1 MIDMTLEDHIEQMH
15 RDLRNLL
22 LSTDSAEQDEV
33 FSRITAGIDELALMN
48 LKLAREN
55 RELRMRGEQIE
66 RERDAVLEAVIER
79 VLIYDGDGRIIR
91 ANRAAIEDL
100 ELNPIGMTGEEL
112 IRHTGLQ
119 TGDGRAVPVEDL
131 PGTRALWGER
141 VVAGRM
147 KIVNR
152 RGEHHNI
159 LVSASPLTH
168 DGQITGAV
176 VVWQDV
182 TGQVRTIRMLE
193 EEKGRL
199 RVILESA
206 PEAILVVDAQARIQL
221 ANRAAEELHARPI
234 PEGED
239 YTACCATRVC
249 DPDGTPCRPDDLPL
263 ARAVNHGETVTA
275 RERAIVLPGGRR
287 REILMNAAPI
297 MSDRGEILGAVGIF
311 QDITER
317 KQAERALRDSEER
330 FRGVFER
337 AALGIALVDTEGR
350 FLRVN
355 PAFQRFLGY
364 QAHEIQG
371 RSIADFVHPDDLNSA
386 SLHFQETLAGKHDED
401 LLEKRYIRKDG
412 RTVWGRLA
420 TTLLR
425 DSQGGIRFVVGMVED
440 ITGRKENEALRKRAF
455 EQIEQNMEQ
464 FAILGDHV
472 RHPLQVLL
480 ARADLMED
488 EETAEKIREQ
498 VLRINA
504 RVRQLDR
511 GWIESR
517 EIREF
522 LRRNELV

>member
-1 MIDMTLEDHIEQMH
+1 MIDTAPDYHIEQMR
-15 RDLRNLL
+15 RDLHNLF
-22 LSTDSAEQDEV
+22 LSTDTAVRDEV
-33 FSRITAGIDELALMN
+33 FSRLTAGIDELALMN
-48 LKLAREN
+48 LKRAMEN
-55 RELRMRGEQIE
+55 RELRTRVERIK
-66 RERDAVLEAVIER
+66 RERDAVLEAIIQR
-79 VLIYDGDGRIIR
+79 VLIYDDEGRIIR

-100 ELNPIGMTGEEL
+100 GQNPIGMTREEL
-112 IRHTGLQ
+112 IRRTELR
-119 TGDGRAVPVEDL
+119 TGDGRAVSVEDL
-131 PGTRALWGER
+131 PSTRALQGGKVVAERMDAVDRAGER
-141 VVAGRM
+141 
-147 KIVNR
+147 
-152 RGEHHNI
+152 HNI
-159 LVSASPLTH
+159 LASASPLTH
-168 DGQITGAV
+168 DGQTFGAV
-176 VVWQDV
+176 TVWQDI
-182 TGQVRTIRMLE
+182 TEQVRTIRLLE
-193 EEKGRL
+193 EERARL
-199 RVILESA
+199 RVIIESA

-221 ANRAAEELHARPI
+221 ANRAAEEINARPI
-234 PEGED
+234 PRGMD
-239 YTACCATRVC
+239 YAAYCAMMVC
-249 DPDGTPCRPDDLPL
+249 DADGNPCKPDDLPL
-263 ARAVNHGETVTA
+263 ARAAKYGETVTG
-275 RERAIVLPGGRR
+275 RERVITLPGGQR

-297 MSDRGEILGAVGIF
+297 MNDNGEILGAVGIF

-317 KQAERALRDSEER
+317 KRAERALRESEER

-337 AALGIALVDTEGR
+337 AGIGIALVDTRGE

-364 QAHEIQG
+364 LAHEIQG
-371 RSIADFVHPDDLNSA
+371 RNIGDFVHPEDLDSA
-386 SLHFQETLAGKHDED
+386 RLHFQETLAGKHDED
-401 LLEKRYIRKDG
+401 HLEKRYIRKDG

-425 DSQGGIRFVVGMVED
+425 DPRGRIRFVIGMIED
-440 ITGRKENEALRKRAF
+440 ITGRKENEALRNRAF
-455 EQIEQNMEQ
+455 EQIEHNMEQ

-498 VLRINA
+498 VLRINS